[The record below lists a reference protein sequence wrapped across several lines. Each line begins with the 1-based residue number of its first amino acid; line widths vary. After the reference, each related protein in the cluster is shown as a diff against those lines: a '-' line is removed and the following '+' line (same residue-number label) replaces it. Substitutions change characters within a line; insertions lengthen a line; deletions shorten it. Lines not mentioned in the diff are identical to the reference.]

1 MNQGIHLTLLMGVG
15 VPLPV
20 PKPVIEALESVQI
33 SHNTD
38 SPSGFDLK
46 FKFSSNSVLTTLLM
60 LMGQQGPFIRTII
73 IVTHNGRPH
82 VLMDGMIANQ
92 AFQPDVQTGKSTLTL
107 KGQDLTSVMDLVE
120 IKGIPF
126 PGMPPSARVL
136 TILGKYAPLGVI
148 PIVIPSLIPDVPIPT
163 EKIPSQNGTDKQ
175 YIDFLGQEVGHVF
188 YVDPGPAPGTSTAYW
203 GPQNHLGT
211 GPPLPALSVN
221 MDAYT
226 NVESL
231 SVQFDGSTKK
241 LPLLNIFVKELKTT
255 IPIPLPDITPL
266 SPLLGAVPI
275 PPQDVKFLETGKD
288 TPTKAALKGIAAAV
302 NSSHVVK
309 VSGSLDVMRYG
320 SILKARRLIGVRGAG
335 VALDGMYFIKSV
347 THNIKKGEF
356 KQDFVLSRNALV
368 SNTPVVPV

>member
-275 PPQDVKFLETGKD
+275 PPQDVKFLETGTD